1 MAQETVDLCSDIN
14 FEVDI
19 HPVVII
25 QILDLYYRK
34 YGASKQEENIVGG
47 ALLGTVYTNKVHI
60 TECFALIVD

>member
-34 YGASKQEENIVGG
+34 YGASK
-47 ALLGTVYTNKVHI
+47 
-60 TECFALIVD
+60 